1 MRINSVR
8 VMKDNN
14 AKTVDGS
21 RMDYYL
27 KELAPSHM
35 VIALTEPFKAERR
48 VYFMRYKMDQ
58 EYFVR
63 LTKNG
68 YVLTDMGRWKAEET
82 LQMLQDDVTFFMEH
96 LFQFQSLCVKYV
108 TEFNRLNK
116 LLEESQSRRRTA
128 VHWHDQAVLF
138 KQSQRLKEKRD
149 SLYRTMYESEF
160 GPSARFLSHAMV
172 LEFIEGV
179 SKPTVMP

>member
-21 RMDYYL
+21 GMDYYL

-48 VYFMRYKMDQ
+48 VYYMRYEMDQ
-58 EYFVR
+58 EYFAR

-68 YVLTDMGRWKAEET
+68 YVLTDRGRWKAEET
-82 LQMLQDDVTFFMEH
+82 LQMHQDDVAFFLEH
-96 LFQFQSLCVKYV
+96 LFQLQSLCVKYV
-108 TEFNRLNK
+108 SEFNRLDK
-116 LLEESQSRRRTA
+116 LLEDSQSRRRTA

-160 GPSARFLSHAMV
+160 GPSARFLPHSTV
-172 LEFIEGV
+172 LEFIEGI
-179 SKPTVMP
+179 SKQR